1 MKPFLKWV
9 GGKSQILDEVL
20 SKFPKKFDN
29 YHEIFLGGGSVLFG
43 VLLKIKSKEINIT
56 GEVYAYDINTSLI
69 NTYKCIQ
76 ETPDEL
82 YANILTLIEN
92 YNKCPTDNGNNKASS
107 IEEAMTSKESYYYW
121 IRKEFNSL
129 KPKSTE
135 EILLKSA
142 MFIFLNKTCFRGLY
156 RESKNGFNVP
166 FGNYKTPEIANLE
179 HLREI
184 SKLIEDVNFQ
194 CLDFEDSLLNVAK
207 GDFVYLDPPY
217 APENDKSFTR
227 YSIEDFTIDKHNKL
241 FNMVKELQCSFVM
254 SNTDVPLVI
263 DSFRAQMCLDI
274 KNVKLCIKPDT
285 GGVKEQS
292 QGFIID
298 RISCKRA
305 INSKNP
311 GAKTTEVLI
320 SKTSLMFNGNIF

>member
-43 VLLKIKSKEINIT
+43 TLLKIRSKEINVT
-56 GEVYAYDINTSLI
+56 GEVYAYDINASLI

-76 ETPDEL
+76 ETPDEI

-92 YNKCPTDNGNNKASS
+92 YNKCPVDNGNNKPSNLV
-107 IEEAMTSKESYYYW
+107 EAMTSKESYYYW
-121 IRKEFNSL
+121 VRKEFNSL
-129 KPKSTE
+129 KSESAE

-184 SKLIEDVNFQ
+184 SKLIEGVNFQ
-194 CLDFEDSLLNVAK
+194 CLDFENSLLNVAK

-217 APENDKSFTR
+217 APENDKSFTK

-254 SNTDVPLVI
+254 SNANVPLVI
-263 DSFRAQMCLDI
+263 DSFRAQMS
-274 KNVKLCIKPDT
+274 PDT
-285 GGVKEQS
+285 GGVKAQMSLDIKDVKGQS

-320 SKTSLMFNGNIF
+320 SKI